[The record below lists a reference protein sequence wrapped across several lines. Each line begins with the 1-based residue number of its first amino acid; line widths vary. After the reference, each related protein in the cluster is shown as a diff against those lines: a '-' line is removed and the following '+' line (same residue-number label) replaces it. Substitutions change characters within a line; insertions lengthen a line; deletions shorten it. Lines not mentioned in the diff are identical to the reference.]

1 MQFRRSMARSLCAA
15 ALLLIPVQVG
25 AGASRPITLSQALKR
40 VVAAN
45 PRLAVAERELGVVAG
60 RRIQAA
66 AIPNPEFS
74 PLVENVLGSGQY
86 KGTQSAQTTLSL
98 SQLIEF
104 PGKRDARI
112 AATAAEFDSSQWQ
125 LQAERLEVL
134 SEAAVAFAN
143 ILGAQR
149 RIQILDGI
157 IASLDGLT
165 PLLQRRVDLGASSPA
180 DISRAQVAA
189 DLIRVDRERAKTA
202 LDTAR
207 QELAALMGMANPDF
221 GQAIGA
227 FGSTTAPPALAVF
240 MRGLEDH
247 PQLVRWTAV
256 RAQRKSE
263 LISARLKPLPD
274 VRLGAGY
281 RLFRETK
288 DHAWVFGL
296 SMDIP
301 LWDQN
306 QGAILSAQETLAKTD
321 AERAVNKSALTV
333 LLGRT
338 YHALQGS
345 RREIE
350 LLQATVIPKARES
363 VRTIESGYSQGRFTL
378 IELLDTQSAF
388 AQALLREQEALVTYH
403 TAVATI
409 EWLSGTPMILSHS
422 RSR

>member
-1 MQFRRSMARSLCAA
+1 
-15 ALLLIPVQVG
+15 
-25 AGASRPITLSQALKR
+25 
-40 VVAAN
+40 
-45 PRLAVAERELGVVAG
+45 VAEREIGVVAG
-60 RRIQAA
+60 HRIQAA
-66 AIPNPEFS
+66 AIPNPEFV

-86 KGTQSAQTTLSL
+86 KGSQSAQTTLTL

-112 AATAAEFDSSQWQ
+112 AATSAEFDSSQWQ
-125 LQAERLEVL
+125 LQSERLEIL
-134 SEAAVAFAN
+134 SETAVAFVN

-149 RIQILDGI
+149 RVQILDGI

-165 PLLQRRVDLGASSPA
+165 PLLQRRVELGASSPA

-202 LDTAR
+202 VDTAR
-207 QELAALMGMANPDF
+207 RELAVLMGQTTPDF
-221 GQAIGA
+221 GQAVGA
-227 FGSTTAPPALAVF
+227 LGSVATPPALAAL
-240 MRGLEDH
+240 MRGIEDH
-247 PQLVRWTAV
+247 PQLVRWTAI
-256 RAQRKSE
+256 RAQRKAE

-281 RLFRETK
+281 RLFRETR
-288 DHAWVFGL
+288 DNAWVFGL

-306 QGAILSAQETLAKTD
+306 QGAILSAQETLAKAD
-321 AERAVNKSALTV
+321 AERAVNRSVLVV
-333 LLGRT
+333 LLGRS
-338 YHALQGS
+338 YDALQGS

-350 LLQATVIPKARES
+350 LLQSAVLPKARET
-363 VRTIESGYSQGRFTL
+363 VQTIESGYAQGRFTL
-378 IELLDTQSAF
+378 IELLDTQSAL

-409 EWLSGTPMILSHS
+409 EWLSGTPINPN
-422 RSR
+422 RRGAR

>member
-1 MQFRRSMARSLCAA
+1 MQFHRNMAHLLCAA
-15 ALLLIPVQVG
+15 VLLLIPVQ
-25 AGASRPITLSQALKR
+25 AGAESGRPITLAQALKR
-40 VVAAN
+40 VVTAN
-45 PRLAVAERELGVVAG
+45 PRLAVAEREIGVVAG
-60 RRIQAA
+60 HRIQAA
-66 AIPNPEFS
+66 AIPNPEFA
-74 PLVENVLGSGQY
+74 PIVENVLGSGQY
-86 KGTQSAQTTLSL
+86 KGSQSAQTTLTL

-112 AATAAEFDSSQWQ
+112 AATSAEFDSSQWQ
-125 LQAERLEVL
+125 LQSERLEVL
-134 SEAAVAFAN
+134 SETAVAFVN

-165 PLLQRRVDLGASSPA
+165 PLLQRRVDLGASSQA

-207 QELAALMGMANPDF
+207 RELAVLMGLTSPDF
-221 GQAIGA
+221 GQAVGA
-227 FGSTTAPPALAVF
+227 FGSVTTPPALAIL
-240 MRGLEDH
+240 MRGFEDH
-247 PQLVRWTAV
+247 PQLVRWTAI
-256 RAQRKSE
+256 RAQRKAE

-274 VRLGAGY
+274 VRLGVGY

-288 DHAWVFGL
+288 DNAWVFGL

-306 QGAILSAQETLAKTD
+306 QGAILSAQETLAKAD
-321 AERAVNKSALTV
+321 AERAVNKSALTI

-338 YHALQGS
+338 YDALQGS

-350 LLQATVIPKARES
+350 LLQAAVIPKARES
-363 VRTIESGYSQGRFTL
+363 VRTVESGYAQGRFTL
-378 IELLDTQSAF
+378 IELLDTQSAL

-409 EWLSGTPMILSHS
+409 EWLSGTPINPSRQ

>member
-1 MQFRRSMARSLCAA
+1 VGYMQFRRSMARSLCAA

-74 PLVENVLGSGQY
+74 PLVENVLVSGQY

-98 SQLIEF
+98 SQLIEC

-207 QELAALMGMANPDF
+207 QELAALMGMA
-221 GQAIGA
+221 
-227 FGSTTAPPALAVF
+227 
-240 MRGLEDH
+240 
-247 PQLVRWTAV
+247 
-256 RAQRKSE
+256 
-263 LISARLKPLPD
+263 
-274 VRLGAGY
+274 
-281 RLFRETK
+281 
-288 DHAWVFGL
+288 
-296 SMDIP
+296 
-301 LWDQN
+301 
-306 QGAILSAQETLAKTD
+306 
-321 AERAVNKSALTV
+321 
-333 LLGRT
+333 
-338 YHALQGS
+338 
-345 RREIE
+345 
-350 LLQATVIPKARES
+350 
-363 VRTIESGYSQGRFTL
+363 
-378 IELLDTQSAF
+378 
-388 AQALLREQEALVTYH
+388 
-403 TAVATI
+403 
-409 EWLSGTPMILSHS
+409 
-422 RSR
+422 